1 MICDYQSV
9 ECRYTFSEFLAFS
22 YSSSY
27 NLAPPITGRPE
38 KVTIRKRRKKP
49 EMTSATQTQK
59 RNVTTL
65 NSSHQAKSSVTL
77 IRTTAGWFT

>member
-49 EMTSATQTQK
+49 EMTSAK
-59 RNVTTL
+59 L
-65 NSSHQAKSSVTL
+65 
-77 IRTTAGWFT
+77 F

>member
-38 KVTIRKRRKKP
+38 KVTIRKRRKKQVQSFFDLNTNAKK
-49 EMTSATQTQK
+49 ERDHFEQLTSSKKQC
-59 RNVTTL
+59 N
-65 NSSHQAKSSVTL
+65 
-77 IRTTAGWFT
+77 FD